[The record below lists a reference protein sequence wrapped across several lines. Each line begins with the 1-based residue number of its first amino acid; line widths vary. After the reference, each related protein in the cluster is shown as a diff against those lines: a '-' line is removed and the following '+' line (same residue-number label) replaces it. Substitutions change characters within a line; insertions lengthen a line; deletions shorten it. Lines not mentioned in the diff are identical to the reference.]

1 MAKAPKDLP
10 EWRITMIRAKLQ
22 DLGRVRAHTAD
33 EAIEAAIRE
42 FRIDKAHQ
50 TRLIATRVD

>member
-1 MAKAPKDLP
+1 MKNAKNDLP

-33 EAIEAAIRE
+33 EAIETAILE

>member
-1 MAKAPKDLP
+1 
-10 EWRITMIRAKLQ
+10 
-22 DLGRVRAHTAD
+22 LGRVQARTAE
-33 EAIEAAIRE
+33 EAIETAIRE